1 VHIYR
6 LEDRGHEVHDI
17 QQRLLALGILVAV
30 DDERHGIFGPSTEA
44 AVREFQTRRSLRADG
59 LVGPDTWEQLV
70 EAGYRLGDRTLYLRE
85 PIFRGDDVRE
95 LQRKLSALGFNAGRE
110 DGMFGPRT
118 DTAMREFQRNVGD
131 EPDGILGL
139 DTLRAMQRL
148 RVPPRAHSGA
158 LVREEE
164 SLRGMRGVA
173 GLVIAIDPGHG
184 PDDAGDE
191 GPAGTHE
198 ADVTFSL
205 ATAVADKLVALGAK
219 PAIVRGADEDP
230 SPSNRART
238 ANELG
243 AAACI
248 SLHLNT
254 GAPEATGPTCSY
266 FGSSST
272 HSPGGMRLAERILAE
287 LEAELGTSG
296 SAVRLS
302 AALLR
307 ETTMPAVQVEP
318 VFISNAGEEALLAD
332 PSFVERVAGAVAAGI
347 ARFFEPGSGGPDE
360 RSGATAPQERE

>member
-1 VHIYR
+1 MHIYR
-6 LEDRGHEVHDI
+6 LGDLGHEVHDI

-148 RVPPRAHSGA
+148 RVPPQAHSGA

-205 ATAVADKLVALGAK
+205 ATAVANKLVALGAK

>member
-1 VHIYR
+1 MHIYR
-6 LEDRGHEVHDI
+6 LGDRGHEVHDI
-17 QQRLLALGILVAV
+17 QQRLLALGILVVA
-30 DDERHGIFGPSTEA
+30 DDERNGTFGPSTDA
-44 AVREFQTRRSLRADG
+44 GVREFQRRRSLRADG

-110 DGMFGPRT
+110 DGMFGRRT
-118 DTAMREFQRNVGD
+118 DAAMREFQRNVGD
-131 EPDGILGL
+131 DPDGILGL
-139 DTLRAMQRL
+139 DTLRAMERL
-148 RVPPRAHSGA
+148 RVPPQAHSGA

-164 SLRGMRGVA
+164 SLRGMRGVS

-184 PDDAGDE
+184 PNDEGDE
-191 GPAGTHE
+191 GPGGTHE
-198 ADVTFSL
+198 ADITFALAAALADGLVT
-205 ATAVADKLVALGAK
+205 LGAR
-219 PAIVRGADEDP
+219 PAIVRAAEEDP
-230 SPSNRART
+230 SPSERARA

-254 GAPEATGPTCSY
+254 GAPDATGPTCSY
-266 FGSSST
+266 FGSAST

-287 LEAELGTSG
+287 LEAALGTPG
-296 SAVRLS
+296 STHRLS

-318 VFISNAGEEALLAD
+318 VFISNAGEEAKLAD
-332 PSFVERVAGAVAAGI
+332 PSFVERVAGAIGAGI
-347 ARFFEPGSGGPDE
+347 ARFFEPESGAADE
-360 RSGATAPQERE
+360 RSGSTAAPERE